1 MYLIRD
7 IFVAK
12 PGNAGK
18 MAKMTKEML
27 GKNSKSRVLT
37 DMTGP
42 YHTVV
47 METIVDS
54 LAEWE
59 QQMKDY
65 KAGKPDPNW
74 DPEVMKK
81 YADMNM
87 NEMYIEGRREIYQI
101 VE

>member
-1 MYLIRD
+1 MYVIRE

-18 MAKMTKEML
+18 MAKL
-27 GKNSKSRVLT
+27 SRKAFKPQANVRVMT
-37 DMTGP
+37 DMVGP

-47 METIVDS
+47 IESQVAT

-59 QQMKDY
+59 QQMKDM
-65 KAGKPDPNW
+65 KAGKPDPNM
-74 DPEVMKK
+74 DEEAMKEMGNFN
-81 YADMNM
+81 DM
-87 NEMYIEGRREIYQI
+87 YTEGRREIYQV